1 MFYKITDKQSSTY
14 QQLRSIRENEIRIE
28 RENAAKVETL
38 LGFPITRFVGRISQ
52 NSLERVTI
60 YSGFEFPEGII
71 PDPKAWKP
79 SKEHRGIY
87 VPNRRTKEGRNIYRQ
102 LCSLERSVTFWDIW
116 EIVEAVSPY
125 GSFQFPKVYLCG
137 DTLLVY
143 LDEQQTPKNTALV
156 EITKTEFDRIFESAP
171 ERK

>member
-71 PDPKAWKP
+71 PDPKA
-79 SKEHRGIY
+79 
-87 VPNRRTKEGRNIYRQ
+87 
-102 LCSLERSVTFWDIW
+102 
-116 EIVEAVSPY
+116 
-125 GSFQFPKVYLCG
+125 
-137 DTLLVY
+137 
-143 LDEQQTPKNTALV
+143 
-156 EITKTEFDRIFESAP
+156 
-171 ERK
+171 